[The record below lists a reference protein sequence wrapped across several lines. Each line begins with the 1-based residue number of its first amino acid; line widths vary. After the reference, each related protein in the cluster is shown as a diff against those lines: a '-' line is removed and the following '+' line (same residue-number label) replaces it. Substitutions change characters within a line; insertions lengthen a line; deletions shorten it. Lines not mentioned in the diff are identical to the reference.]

1 MCAVIIS
8 LKILTITIYYYFYFS
23 VLNME
28 HCITKGKAE
37 HPLLYLTQQ
46 RMPWI
51 RWALLTAFLR
61 SVGPS
66 PWTQTD
72 VMGTI
77 YSSQIHPLFIPL
89 PLPRSTRVLVVPT
102 NLSEM
107 GKGICFV
114 KQCSKTKMKFCIVFE
129 YYELG
134 LIQFFVSVHL
144 LTQTS
149 AHCVLY
155 LRANTS
161 KHPVLIHHVSI
172 LTHHIVPL
180 IHHPHCTWTIP

>member
-1 MCAVIIS
+1 
-8 LKILTITIYYYFYFS
+8 
-23 VLNME
+23 ME

-37 HPLLYLTQQ
+37 HPLHYLTQQ

-51 RWALLTAFLR
+51 RWALLTAYLR

-89 PLPRSTRVLVVPT
+89 LLQRSTRVLVVPT
-102 NLSEM
+102 NLSETD
-107 GKGICFV
+107 KGIYFV
-114 KQCSKTKMKFCIVFE
+114 KGCSKTNMKLVFE
-129 YYELG
+129 YFELW
-134 LIQFFVSVHL
+134 LIQFLISVHL
-144 LTQTS
+144 LTKTS

-155 LRANTS
+155 LRANTF
-161 KHPVLIHHVSI
+161 KQPVLILHVSI
-172 LTHHIVPL
+172 LTHHTVRL